1 MVGIF
6 LLIPSAGNGLVISM
20 FCVYTNTESPQL
32 FLLWRFKPY
41 EKWQLHTESPGEYE
55 NILTREQELFCAPLS
70 VSTCRLSPRVEIAF
84 ESLPHAIYFLGTSEK
99 GLFLHDNA
107 KRKGLPPSQWGGYVK
122 PQKAPGDWVSTSTL
136 FKHCRWRGL
145 GLPCFFYGIRKS
157 IEILVRPSFCLLP
170 SHMALSLVSYFILF
184 F

>member
-1 MVGIF
+1 MVREMAT
-6 LLIPSAGNGLVISM
+6 PHRE
-20 FCVYTNTESPQL
+20 NT
-32 FLLWRFKPY
+32 W
-41 EKWQLHTESPGEYE
+41 EYE
-55 NILTREQELFCAPLS
+55 NILPQEQELFCAPFS
-70 VSTCRLSPRVEIAF
+70 VSTCCLSTRVEIAF

-99 GLFLHDNA
+99 RLFLHDSM
-107 KRKGLPPSQWGGYVK
+107 KRKGLSPPQWGGYVE
-122 PQKAPGDWVSTSTL
+122 PQKALRGWVSTSTL

-170 SHMALSLVSYFILF
+170 SHMVLSLVSHFILF